1 MKNVKSSSLLC
12 LPQWVENR
20 LIRLEGVCLHCY
32 TFFPCCNRLDVMM
45 LQSQSDVSAIG
56 EERGSEK
63 KRSAKGRSLEMKP
76 RV

>member
-12 LPQWVENR
+12 LPQWDENR

-32 TFFPCCNRLDVMM
+32 TFFPCCNGLDVMM

-56 EERGSEK
+56 EEIGSEK
-63 KRSAKGRSLEMKP
+63 KRSAKGESLEMKP